1 MEDVIYILLAVAW
14 VVFSVVKGSK
24 KKDLTPTTTRPK
36 SQLEEIFGDF
46 FPHPVEPEVEYESL
60 EDIQPEEV
68 EPFNEFDEKYKKY
81 MGILDQETT
90 SLEEGFYE
98 HKMEAL
104 DQNREQQNEYD
115 HGNFRSAFNLRQ
127 AMIYQVLL
135 QRPDY

>member
-24 KKDLTPTTTRPK
+24 KKDPTPTTQRPK
-36 SQLEEIFGDF
+36 SQLEELFGDF
-46 FPHPVEPEVEYESL
+46 FPQPAEPEVEYESL
-60 EDIQPEEV
+60 EDIQPEIV
-68 EPFNEFDEKYKKY
+68 EPFSEFDEKYKKY

-90 SLEEGFYE
+90 TVEEDFYDRKIE
-98 HKMEAL
+98 PRSANGLSEIENQHQ
-104 DQNREQQNEYD
+104 D
-115 HGNFRSAFNLRQ
+115 FRSAFNLRQ